1 MRILP
6 RVLPALITPFDRD
19 GALDDDAHR
28 HNLERLA
35 AQGVEGFV
43 MSGSTG
49 QGPYLPPGH
58 RHRLI
63 AIGRKTLG
71 PDPFLI
77 CGVQAESVDQA
88 ITQIEE
94 AADGG
99 ADAALVMTPTTLVC
113 GNDELVAGF
122 YRRVADAASVPL
134 FLYSVPATNAYEL
147 PVAVVA
153 ELAKHPNIVGMK
165 DSGGNLDRIPGLATN
180 SGFRVLAGTSRAV
193 NESVAGGAHGAITAS
208 ANYAYGLVVDALVDA
223 DAQERLTTLA
233 GVVEG
238 FGLAGTYAA
247 AEAVGLVAGSIR
259 LPLLP
264 LEGQDRAAVAALFA

>member
-35 AQGVEGFV
+35 APGVEGFV
-43 MSGSTG
+43 ISGSTG
-49 QGPYLPPGH
+49 QGPYLLPGN

-88 ITQIEE
+88 IMQIEE
-94 AADGG
+94 GADGG
-99 ADAALVMTPTTLVC
+99 ADTALVMTPTTLVR

-122 YRRVADAASVPL
+122 YRTVADAASVPL

-180 SGFRVLAGTSRAV
+180 SGFPVLAGTSRAV